1 MAASKEMTFLDH
13 LGELRRRLTYSLIAV
28 AVFFLVSWCF
38 ARSLF
43 RFLELP
49 IKPYLSAEQPM
60 FVFTE
65 LAMPF
70 ITYLKVALLFGI
82 LFASPVILWQ
92 VWKFIS
98 PGLYATERYA
108 ALPFLFGTTVF
119 FLLGCAFGYAVA
131 FPRVCEFLL
140 SVGTDFRPMLT
151 VDKYLSLMSKIVLGL
166 GLVFEIPVLT
176 YFLARLG
183 IVTAGLLVRWWRFV
197 VVGIFLTAAVLTP
210 TPDIATQLV
219 FAVPM
224 LILYVL
230 SIGIAWSCQKK
241 SS

>member
-1 MAASKEMTFLDH
+1 MAAPKEMTFLDH
-13 LGELRRRLTYSLIAV
+13 LGELRRRITYSLIAV
-28 AVFFLVSWCF
+28 AVFFLVSWRF
-38 ARSLF
+38 SRKLF
-43 RFLELP
+43 DFLELP
-49 IKPYLSAEQPM
+49 IKPYLSAEQPS
-60 FVFTE
+60 FIFTE
-65 LAMPF
+65 LSMPF
-70 ITYLKVALLFGI
+70 VTYLKVALLFGI
-82 LFASPVILWQ
+82 LFASPVIMWQ

-98 PGLYATERYA
+98 PGLHATERNA
-108 ALPFLFGTTVF
+108 AFPFLFGTTVF
-119 FLLGCAFGYAVA
+119 FFLGCAFGYTVA

-197 VVGIFLTAAVLTP
+197 VVGIFLTAAILTP

-230 SIGIAWSCQKK
+230 SIGIARFCQKK